1 MIGTL
6 RDLTMNRDGTQNV
19 TVTVRTDFRETF
31 DRLNGKDLDIEIR
44 QHREKRSR
52 NANAYFHVLVNK
64 IAGELNQRDEDVK
77 TRLVTEYGTVA
88 KDDDGMTIGFKLP
101 SSVDVSKI
109 YPYTRCF
116 DKRMENGKEFSCYLV
131 LKQTHDMD
139 TKEMARL
146 IDGAIEEAKEL
157 GIETDT
163 PEEIERYKK
172 QWEEYE
178 NGIHHRE
185 RTPEE

>member
-1 MIGTL
+1 MRGKL

-19 TVTVRTDFRETF
+19 TVTVQADFRESF
-31 DRLNGKDLDIEIR
+31 DRLKDAELDIEIR

-64 IAGELNQRDEDVK
+64 IAGELNQGDEEVK
-77 TRLVTEYGTVA
+77 TRLVTEYGVVA
-88 KDDDGMTIGFKLP
+88 RDADGLTIGFKLP

-109 YPYTRCF
+109 YPYTRRF
-116 DKRMENGKEFSCYLV
+116 DTRWENGKEFSCYLV

-146 IDGAIEEAKEL
+146 IDGAVEEAREL

-163 PEEIERYKK
+163 PEQIERYKK
-172 QWEEYE
+172 QWAEYE
-178 NGIHHRE
+178 RSHA
-185 RTPEE
+185 